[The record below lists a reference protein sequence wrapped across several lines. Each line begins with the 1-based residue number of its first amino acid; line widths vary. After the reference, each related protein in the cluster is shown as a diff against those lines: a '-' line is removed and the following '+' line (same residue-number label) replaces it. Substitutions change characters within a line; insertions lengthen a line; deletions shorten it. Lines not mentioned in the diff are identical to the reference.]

1 MTEFTTHKTCHE
13 EKLLLISEIKNT
25 YFLSINWPWIFCR
38 KETNKDLIRY
48 GTVLVINNIVNVIRA
63 LLSLARC
70 KYFLVGLVSAGVG
83 GSRQDLDSLSKIT
96 KISARSFDTITC
108 CSLIMGLKLFDTS
121 LILSFQCTI
130 VIIMMQNME

>member
-70 KYFLVGLVSAGVG
+70 KYFLVCLVSAGVG
-83 GSRQDLDSLSKIT
+83 RSRQDIDSLSKIT
-96 KISARSFDTITC
+96 KISARSFDTVIC
-108 CSLIMGLKLFDTS
+108 GSLIMGLKLFDTS

-130 VIIMMQNME
+130 VIIMMQDKE

>member
-48 GTVLVINNIVNVIRA
+48 GTVLVINNIVNGIRA

-96 KISARSFDTITC
+96 KISARSFDTVIC
-108 CSLIMGLKLFDTS
+108 GSLIMGLKLFDTS